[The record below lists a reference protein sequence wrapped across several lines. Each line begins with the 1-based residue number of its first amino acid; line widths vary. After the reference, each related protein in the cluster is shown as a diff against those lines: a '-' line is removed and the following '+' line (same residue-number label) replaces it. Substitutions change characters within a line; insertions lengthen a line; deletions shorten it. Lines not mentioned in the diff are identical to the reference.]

1 MKIAVLCVALLAV
14 SAPVSSAQS
23 LAGQWQGTLQA
34 SGRPLRLVFRV
45 TNGDSGPTAVM
56 LSIDQGGQQIAAT
69 VATEGRLVRFSIAAI
84 DGGFEGQL
92 SADGST
98 LTGSWRQGPG
108 SLPLTLTRATPETA
122 WAAPEPPPA
131 ARPMAADAVPSFE
144 VASIRP
150 SRPNAQGKLLT
161 IRGRVVTTVNTTV
174 QDLVAFAYGV
184 HTEQIDGLEGWAAS
198 DAFDIA
204 GPPDV
209 PGVPNE
215 RQMRRMLQTLLAD
228 RFNLAFHRDTREL
241 SAYALVRA
249 ETPLTLTRSAAN
261 PNATPALF
269 FRGLGV
275 LPAANAT
282 MADFASVMQ
291 YAVLD
296 RPVVDRSGLE
306 GRYDFL
312 LRWTPDETQFGGLG
326 IRVPPPTNDPAAP
339 PGLFT
344 AIQEQLGLKFEATRA
359 PVDVIVVDRVE
370 RPSLD

>member
-1 MKIAVLCVALLAV
+1 
-14 SAPVSSAQS
+14 
-23 LAGQWQGTLQA
+23 
-34 SGRPLRLVFRV
+34 
-45 TNGDSGPTAVM
+45 M

-108 SLPLTLTRATPETA
+108 SLPLTLMRATPETA

-204 GPPDV
+204 GPPDA

-312 LRWTPDETQFGGLG
+312 LRWTPDETQSGGLG